1 MGLFI
6 FLILE
11 RGGTKGRGGQKRLA
25 LHGKAAH
32 GAAIFLLS
40 VKRQVRWHQWL
51 HARDVKCLS
60 QLPHEVGARCFDWMS
75 VFQIVLFLLK
85 IFAGLAI
92 NSSFDRF

>member
-11 RGGTKGRGGQKRLA
+11 RGGTKGRGAKETSTTWKGGTRRR
-25 LHGKAAH
+25 
-32 GAAIFLLS
+32 IFLLS